1 VFRFDSSDDAI
12 AVVFAG
18 ERLTV
23 PRTVVRLGGVG
34 LVLAGFVH
42 LLVPGVLLST
52 GRVAYDFALDVRFEP
67 QEEARSRVRA
77 VGLAMV
83 AAGSHLAYYGGIAP
97 REE

>member
-1 VFRFDSSDDAI
+1 VLRFDADEDAV
-12 AVVFAG
+12 AVVLCG

-34 LVLAGFVH
+34 LVLAGLVH

-52 GRVAYDFALDVRFEP
+52 GRVAYDFGLDVRFEP
-67 QEEARSRVRA
+67 QERARSRVRA

-83 AAGSHLAYYGGIAP
+83 AAGAHLAYYGGIVP
-97 REE
+97 RRE